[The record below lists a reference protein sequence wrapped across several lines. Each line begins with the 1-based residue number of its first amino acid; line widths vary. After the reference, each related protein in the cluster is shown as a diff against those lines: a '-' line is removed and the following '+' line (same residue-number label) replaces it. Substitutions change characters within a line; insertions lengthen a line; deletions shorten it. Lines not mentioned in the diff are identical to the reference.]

1 MIHLDTTFLVD
12 VIRESR
18 RDEQGPARRWLA
30 RNPHETLGI
39 SVFVLCELLTGA
51 ALHADS
57 AAERRRV
64 MKVVGQLPVITP
76 DAQLAGT
83 YARIHAVLT
92 KQGTPVANMDLLI
105 ACTALN
111 AGSALLTANQRD
123 FTRIP
128 GLDVLDHTE

>member
-1 MIHLDTTFLVD
+1 MIHLDTTFLKD

-30 RNPHETLGI
+30 RNPQETLGI

-51 ALHADS
+51 ALHADP
-57 AAERRRV
+57 AGERRRV

-92 KQGTPVANMDLLI
+92 KQGTPALCVRLSETPLLI
-105 ACTALN
+105 SFPVHGAEK
-111 AGSALLTANQRD
+111 RD
-123 FTRIP
+123 T
-128 GLDVLDHTE
+128 